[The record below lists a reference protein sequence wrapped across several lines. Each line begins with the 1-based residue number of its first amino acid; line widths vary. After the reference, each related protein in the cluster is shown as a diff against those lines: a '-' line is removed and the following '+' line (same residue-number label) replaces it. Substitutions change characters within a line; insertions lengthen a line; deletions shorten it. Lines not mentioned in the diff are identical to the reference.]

1 MLAECEV
8 YDVFPT
14 LHPQIPKFGCTLEP
28 TIKGRGRAGE
38 RPGLFVTGQRK
49 FPTSGKLGL
58 QSWRLNGGCF
68 FLFTPRAELNP
79 VPLPAPTSKSNSTH
93 IPHSA
98 AALHFNTHL
107 TPRKVKE
114 LYFLQIK
121 TIDFIYF

>member
-1 MLAECEV
+1 MGVVSFYSHLEQHLILSHSQLPLAS
-8 YDVFPT
+8 P
-14 LHPQIPKFGCTLEP
+14 
-28 TIKGRGRAGE
+28 
-38 RPGLFVTGQRK
+38 
-49 FPTSGKLGL
+49 
-58 QSWRLNGGCF
+58 
-68 FLFTPRAELNP
+68 
-79 VPLPAPTSKSNSTH
+79 H